1 MAIEAVFFSC
11 WGQLAKQQLA
21 RVSDFF
27 LYISLPFLHNYDVKM
42 PNFAFSGD
50 GNQAKTKFYFVFEL
64 GYFNSDS
71 GGFAYIWQSKWVE
84 IIVILKD
91 RKNAISLFKRRSRCR
106 RVLGSWSP
114 YQGAYATTT
123 ATASRFLEDGNT
135 TILLFFSWTS
145 MHSFRIQLLKNS
157 PTFDELNEME

>member
-71 GGFAYIWQSKWVE
+71 EGFAYIWQSKWVG
-84 IIVILKD
+84 IIAIKTERRQINFLSDVLVAVASLDLKVPIRELTQRRQRQRHVFW
-91 RKNAISLFKRRSRCR
+91 RK
-106 RVLGSWSP
+106 GT
-114 YQGAYATTT
+114 Q
-123 ATASRFLEDGNT
+123 RFLF
-135 TILLFFSWTS
+135 LF
-145 MHSFRIQLLKNS
+145 
-157 PTFDELNEME
+157 LNFNAVL